1 MKVYYIVEKRKGS
14 ASWVTTERKEDLH
27 QQLKEIEKWEK
38 EQQKVW
44 FWEKLSRL
52 PFQLL
57 DKLTPEF
64 IQKKIGKLL
73 DEVGSFVQTG
83 GQYLTSEKQI
93 IKTFQKKLP
102 EQTFESLEDVQK
114 APLAIM
120 DDVAEAMGKN
130 RINAAT
136 VQGATTG
143 VGGVFTLAA
152 DIPAVLGLSLKTL
165 QDIAVAY
172 GYDPKEKKERVFI
185 VKCLQ
190 LTSADVVGKKSILKE
205 LKDYDQDRTYKNVA
219 SQIQGWRE
227 VVLGYRDTFGWKK
240 LFQMVPVAG
249 MVFGA
254 AANRS
259 TLNDITETGM
269 MLYKKRRILE
279 RLIETE
285 QNHE

>member
-1 MKVYYIVEKRKGS
+1 MTAEL
-14 ASWVTTERKEDLH
+14 KEDLH

-38 EQQKVW
+38 DQQKVW

-102 EQTFESLEDVQK
+102 EQTFESLKDVQK
-114 APLAIM
+114 APLAVM

-269 MLYKKRRILE
+269 MLYKKRRIIE

>member
-14 ASWVTTERKEDLH
+14 ASWVTAELKEDLY

-93 IKTFQKKLP
+93 IKIFQKKLP
-102 EQTFESLEDVQK
+102 DQTIESLKDVQK
-114 APLAIM
+114 APLAVM

-269 MLYKKRRILE
+269 MLYKKRRVLE

>member
-1 MKVYYIVEKRKGS
+1 M
-14 ASWVTTERKEDLH
+14 TTERKEDLH

-73 DEVGSFVQTG
+73 DEVGTFVQTG

-114 APLAIM
+114 APLAVM

-172 GYDPKEKKERVFI
+172 GYNPKEKKERVFI

-219 SQIQGWRE
+219 SQVQGWRE

-279 RLIETE
+279 RLKETV

>member
-14 ASWVTTERKEDLH
+14 ASWVTAELKEDLH

-38 EQQKVW
+38 DQQKVW

-102 EQTFESLEDVQK
+102 EQTFESLKDVQK
-114 APLAIM
+114 APLAVM

>member
-1 MKVYYIVEKRKGS
+1 M
-14 ASWVTTERKEDLH
+14 TTERKEDLH

-38 EQQKVW
+38 DQQKVW

-73 DEVGSFVQTG
+73 DELGSFVQTG

-93 IKTFQKKLP
+93 IKMFQKKLP
-102 EQTFESLEDVQK
+102 EEIFESLEDVQQ
-114 APLAIM
+114 APLPIM
-120 DDVAEAMGKN
+120 DEIAEGMGKN

-143 VGGVFTLAA
+143 VGGMFTLAA

-172 GYDPKEKKERVFI
+172 GFDPKEKKERVFI
-185 VKCLQ
+185 VKCMQ
-190 LTSADVVGKKSILKE
+190 LTSADVVGKKSILNE

-240 LFQMVPVAG
+240 LFQLVPVAG

-254 AANRS
+254 SANRS

-279 RLIETE
+279 RLKETE
-285 QNHE
+285 REME

>member
-38 EQQKVW
+38 DQQKVW

-83 GQYLTSEKQI
+83 GQYLTSQKQI
-93 IKTFQKKLP
+93 INMFQKKLP
-102 EQTFESLEDVQK
+102 EEIFESLEDVQK
-114 APLAIM
+114 APLSVM
-120 DDVAEAMGKN
+120 DEIAEGMGKN

-190 LTSADVVGKKSILKE
+190 LTSADVVGKKSILQG

-219 SQIQGWRE
+219 SEIQGWRE

-240 LFQMVPVAG
+240 LFQLVPVAG

-279 RLIETE
+279 RLKETE
-285 QNHE
+285 QGME